1 MLKFAALS
9 LAQKRFVVAVLEA
22 HPQYKKKPEITLKEC
37 ASIYY
42 VMRDQADSNR
52 AMKALAWRVGL
63 SMGLFLLLLVSYWFG
78 WIQGRPA

>member
-1 MLKFAALS
+1 MRYAVIAMLLLIIAS
-9 LAQKRFVVAVLEA
+9 LVSGL
-22 HPQYKKKPEITLKEC
+22 
-37 ASIYY
+37 YY

-63 SMGLFLLLLVSYWFG
+63 SMRLFLLLLVSYWFG